1 MLTILTTLAL
11 AAAPQQE
18 VDPVGSLQTLDVP
31 LSPGAGP
38 VLIDVE
44 IAGRDVVLELERH
57 SLRAGDFKLLVSAPD
72 GRLVEMPAPAPNTW
86 RGVASGLDGAT
97 VTATINDQGLTAI
110 VDHGA
115 AGIEWQIQP
124 AAGHPSGTYSVARAE
139 DLIIPPGTCGV
150 PDGSPAQPGPPI
162 SFLGT
167 GLQLCELALDSDYEF
182 YLDNGSSVGNT
193 VDDMER
199 IINRVDDIYVR
210 DADVTFLIGTIVVRS
225 NSNDPYTTSNAG
237 DLLDQF
243 AFQWQNNFGFVQRDL
258 AHMFTGRALN
268 GGTIGVA
275 FLSQVCSSGLGYG
288 LSERFTTNLVA
299 RTGLTAHEIGHNF
312 SAQHCN
318 GSSNCRIMCAT
329 LGGCS
334 NDVTQFAPAV
344 ANGIRSYAIGRP
356 CLLDLADPLTLPVT
370 DLVGTTIDRDIWIS
384 EQNVQVSTNAVN
396 EPSGTRSYRLN
407 AANSGTYA
415 DDYLVSNKVLLG
427 GLTDV
432 DLTFYSQA
440 RGVQA
445 GNSIRLDYLDSF
457 GNWNLLQRITSNGTT
472 ENSFTF
478 RQYSLPSGAL
488 HDDVQFRFVAEVDS
502 SGESWYLDDIEIT
515 DQFCGTVVSTCIP
528 TTNSTGNVGT
538 LSLFGTTV
546 VPDNSVAFFASGLPV
561 GQFGLLVYGDS
572 TTIVPL
578 GDGFLCVNGSP
589 IYRYSIT
596 QIDNFGTTTIPFDL
610 TNLPPGSVINPGD
623 LVYFQYWHRD
633 GTPGGANLTDALA
646 VEFCP

>member
-18 VDPVGSLQTLDVP
+18 VDAVGSLQTLDVP

-57 SLRAGDFKLLVSAPD
+57 SLRRGDFKLLVSAPD

-86 RGVASGLDGAT
+86 RGVANGLDGAT
-97 VTATINDQGLTAI
+97 VTATINSQGLTAI
-110 VDHGA
+110 VDHRA
-115 AGIEWQIQP
+115 ADLEWQIQP
-124 AAGHPSGTYSVARAE
+124 AAGMPQGTYSIARAE
-139 DLIIPPGTCGV
+139 DLNVPPGTCGV
-150 PDGSPAQPGPPI
+150 PNGAPPQSGPPI

-182 YLDNGSSVGNT
+182 FLDNGSSVSAA

-199 IINRVDDIYVR
+199 VINRVDDIYVR
-210 DADVTFLIGTIVVRS
+210 DVDVTFLIGTVVVRT

-237 DLLDQF
+237 NLLDQF
-243 AFQWQNNFGFVQRDL
+243 ANVWQNGFGFVQRDL

-275 FLSQVCSSGLGYG
+275 YLSQVCSNGLGYG

-312 SAQHCN
+312 SAQHCD
-318 GSSNCRIMCAT
+318 GSSDCRIMCSG
-329 LGGCS
+329 LGGCLG
-334 NDVTQFAPAV
+334 DVTRFANAV
-344 ANGIRSYAIGRP
+344 ANGIRNYAIGRP
-356 CLLDLADPLTLPVT
+356 CLLDLADPRPLPVT
-370 DLVGTTIDRDIWIS
+370 DLVGTSIDRTIWIS
-384 EQNVQVSTNAVN
+384 DQGVQSSTNGVN
-396 EPSGTRSYRLN
+396 EPTGTRSYRFN
-407 AANSGTYA
+407 AANNTAYG
-415 DDYLVSNKVLLG
+415 DDYLISNKILLG
-427 GLTDV
+427 GLSDV
-432 DLTFYSQA
+432 DFTFYSQA

-445 GNSIRLDYLDSF
+445 GNAIRVDYLDSF

-478 RQYSLPSGAL
+478 RQYALPAPAL
-488 HDDVQFRFVAEVDS
+488 HDDVQFRFVAEVDGT
-502 SGESWYLDDIEIT
+502 GENWYIDDIEIT
-515 DQFCGTVVSTCIP
+515 DQFCGTVVSTCLQ

-538 LSLFGTTV
+538 LSVFGTTV
-546 VPDNSVAFFASGLPV
+546 VADNNLAFYASGLPV
-561 GQFGLLVYGDS
+561 GQFGLLVYGDQ
-572 TTIVPL
+572 TTIVQL
-578 GDGFLCVNGSP
+578 GDGFLCVDGSP
-589 IYRYSIT
+589 IYRYTIT
-596 QIDNFGTTTIPFDL
+596 QIDSFGTTTVPFDL
-610 TNLPPGSVINPGD
+610 TNLPPGSMVNPGD
-623 LVYFQYWHRD
+623 LLYFQYWHRD